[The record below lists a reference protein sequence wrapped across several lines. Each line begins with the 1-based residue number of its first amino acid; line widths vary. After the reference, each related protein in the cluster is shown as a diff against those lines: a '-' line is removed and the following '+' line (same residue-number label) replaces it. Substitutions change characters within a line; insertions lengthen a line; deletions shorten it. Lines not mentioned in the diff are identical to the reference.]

1 MDYTIIGKQPMD
13 KDNDVQKEHRKTDDW
28 NKRYREGFYSGA
40 IEPHNLLKKF
50 WPAIPGRRVADIAM
64 GTGRDALFLS
74 EKGFFVTGLE
84 GSAEAIKISKERMMQ
99 KNLFV
104 WPVLGD
110 ARALPYKKNSF
121 DCVTVFYFLQREIV
135 DEIRALLKKGG
146 ILIYETYLKR
156 QNDIDRPRNP
166 AYLLDDG
173 ELIGYFRGFEL
184 IFYEEIVEN
193 GAGKKRAV
201 ARAVGRKR

>member
-1 MDYTIIGKQPMD
+1 MD
-13 KDNDVQKEHRKTDDW
+13 KSDDVQKKREKATDW
-28 NKRYREGFYSGA
+28 NRRYREGFYNGA
-40 IEPHNLLKKF
+40 TEPHALLKKF
-50 WPAIPGRRVADIAM
+50 WPIIPGRYVADIAM
-64 GTGRDALFLS
+64 GNGRDALFLS

-84 GSAEAIKISKERMMQ
+84 GSVEAIRISKETMAQ
-99 KNLFV
+99 KDLFM
-104 WPVLGD
+104 WSVLGD

-121 DCVTVFYFLQREIV
+121 DCVIIFYFLQRETV

-146 ILIYETYLKR
+146 IFIFETYLKR

-184 IFYEEIVEN
+184 LFYEEIIEN
-193 GAGKKRAV
+193 GGSKRRAI

>member
-1 MDYTIIGKQPMD
+1 MD
-13 KDNDVQKEHRKTDDW
+13 KDNDVQKEREKIVDW
-28 NKRYREGFYSGA
+28 NRRYKEGFYSGA
-40 IEPHNLLKKF
+40 IEPHTLLKKF
-50 WPAIPGRRVADIAM
+50 WPIIPGRYVADIAM
-64 GTGRDALFLS
+64 GNGRDALFLS

-84 GSAEAIKISKERMMQ
+84 GSIEAIKISKETMAL

-110 ARALPYKKNSF
+110 AKALPYRKNSF
-121 DCVTVFYFLQREIV
+121 DSIIVFYFLQREAV
-135 DEIRALLKKGG
+135 NETRALLKKGG
-146 ILIYETYLKR
+146 IFIYETYLKR

-184 IFYEEIVEN
+184 LFYEEIIEN
-193 GAGKKRAV
+193 SGGKKRAV

>member
-1 MDYTIIGKQPMD
+1 MD
-13 KDNDVQKEHRKTDDW
+13 KDNYVQEEPRKPVDW
-28 NKRYREGFYSGA
+28 NRRYREGFYNGT
-40 IEPHNLLKKF
+40 IEPHALLKRF
-50 WPAIPGRRVADIAM
+50 WPTIPGKRVTDIAM
-64 GTGRDALFLS
+64 GSGRDALFLS

-84 GSAEAIKISKERMMQ
+84 GSAEAIKISKEAMVQ
-99 KNLFV
+99 KNLFM

-110 ARALPYKKNSF
+110 ARTLPFRENSF
-121 DCVTVFYFLQREIV
+121 DCVIIFYFLQREAV

-146 ILIYETYLKR
+146 IFIYETYLKR

-173 ELIGYFRGFEL
+173 ELIGYFKGFEL
-184 IFYEEIVEN
+184 LFYEEIIET
-193 GAGKKRAV
+193 GSGKRRAI